1 MTLTFYTISD
11 APNVVNKTIG
21 EGTAIQN
28 CNPVEPC
35 DMLNPSFIMEQGTAA
50 ASANYVKIP
59 VFDNRYYFITDRTL
73 LSGHR
78 IMITCAIDVLYTY
91 ASSIK
96 ACTGTVLRSESIG
109 VPSMIPDN
117 KLPIQSN
124 NLMVDADNFGATPFS
139 PILATH
145 PFILT
150 TIGGTGS

>member
-1 MTLTFYTISD
+1 MTLTFYTITD
-11 APNVVNKTIG
+11 APNVINKNIG
-21 EGTAIQN
+21 NGTSIQN

-50 ASANYVKIP
+50 ASANYVYVP
-59 VFDNRYYFITDRTL
+59 VFSRYYFITGRTL

-78 IMITCAIDVLYTY
+78 LMITCAVDVLYTY
-91 ASSIK
+91 ASNIK

-109 VPSMIPDN
+109 KPSMIPDS

-124 NLMVDADNFGATPFS
+124 NLIIDADNFPSTPFD
-139 PILATH
+139 PITATY

-150 TIGGTGS
+150 TIGGTAS

>member
-50 ASANYVKIP
+50 TTANYVKVP
-59 VFDNRYYFITDRTL
+59 VFNNRYYFITGRTL

-78 IMITCAIDVLYTY
+78 IMITCAVDVLYTY
-91 ASSIK
+91 SASISNCI
-96 ACTGTVLRSESIG
+96 GTITRAENPKSKNIHDTKFPLIAKMGLEQTFYS
-109 VPSMIPDN
+109 
-117 KLPIQSN
+117 K
-124 NLMVDADNFGATPFS
+124 TPFS
-139 PILATH
+139 AANGYNYL
-145 PFILT
+145 LT
-150 TIGGTGS
+150 VQGKSGGTP